1 MPRKRVGGWGST
13 PGAPLKCSS
22 RPPSWILGESGG
34 KGRIQMI
41 TEVMQRKKAK
51 KQWEDRIRRTEKRR
65 ERGGSEGRR

>member
-1 MPRKRVGGWGST
+1 
-13 PGAPLKCSS
+13 
-22 RPPSWILGESGG
+22 
-34 KGRIQMI
+34 MI